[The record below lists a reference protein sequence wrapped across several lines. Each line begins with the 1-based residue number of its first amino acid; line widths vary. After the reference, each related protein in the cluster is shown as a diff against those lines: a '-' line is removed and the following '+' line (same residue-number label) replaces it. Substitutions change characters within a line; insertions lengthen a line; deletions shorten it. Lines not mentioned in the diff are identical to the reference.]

1 MPMYFALVKYI
12 LIVKFQVIDLK
23 GKKIYIFTFINNTR
37 RGIAGIFRQSGGDIP
52 AVQRGYS
59 GGIKKLSL
67 IHDV

>member
-23 GKKIYIFTFINNTR
+23 GKKIYIFTFINNKT
-37 RGIAGIFRQSGGDIP
+37 G

-59 GGIKKLSL
+59 GSPAGIFRRHKKT
-67 IHDV
+67 ITNT

>member
-23 GKKIYIFTFINNTR
+23 GKKIYIFTFINNAS

-52 AVQRGYS
+52 AA
-59 GGIKKLSL
+59 
-67 IHDV
+67 